1 MQNIMFKNIVAVV
14 SGGASGLGAATA
26 SYLVSH
32 GARVVVADLP
42 RSYDSFLKLLKD
54 ETATAYHGD
63 GLSGGGS
70 GHSVSIKFA
79 NTDVTKEDDVQM
91 ALNMAEEEFGE
102 HGMIHIA
109 SFLLI

>member
-1 MQNIMFKNIVAVV
+1 MFKNIVAVV

-32 GARVVVADLP
+32 DARVVVADLP
-42 RSYDSFLKLLKD
+42 RAYDSFLKLLND
-54 ETATAYHGD
+54 VTTDHDHG
-63 GLSGGGS
+63 GLSGGGR
-70 GHSVSIKFA
+70 SVSIKFA

-102 HGMIHIA
+102 HGMTQNS
-109 SFLLI
+109 SFVLV